1 MVPHQG
7 GAFGQERG
15 PEHASGLQSG
25 PQVRSSIL
33 GTYWKHK
40 PLLLTPGLENWGGD
54 QPPLASLLQLKS
66 STPVTGQVSRAS
78 FLLGLKLWP
87 HGLGVRWSS
96 SLGVPPSCLGILT
109 EQVKFLHPFFFFVVV
124 ANGMPA
130 ITTHM

>member
-7 GAFGQERG
+7 GAFGQERS
-15 PEHASGLQSG
+15 PEHSSSLQSG

-33 GTYWKHK
+33 GTYWKRK
-40 PLLLTPGLENWGGD
+40 PLVLTPGFENWGGD
-54 QPPLASLLQLKS
+54 QPLASLLQLKS
-66 STPVTGQVSRAS
+66 STPMTGQVSRAS

-109 EQVKFLHPFFFFVVV
+109 EQVKFLHHFFVV

-130 ITTHM
+130 IPTHM

>member
-1 MVPHQG
+1 MVPRQE

-15 PEHASGLQSG
+15 PEHSSGLQSG
-25 PQVRSSIL
+25 PQVRGSIF

-40 PLLLTPGLENWGGD
+40 PLVLPPGLENWGGD
-54 QPPLASLLQLKS
+54 QPLSSLLQLKS
-66 STPVTGQVSRAS
+66 STPMTGQVSRAS

-109 EQVKFLHPFFFFVVV
+109 EQVKFLHFFVV

-130 ITTHM
+130 IMTHM